1 MINGEF
7 GTLLFEAIEL
17 LDCVELIP
25 LLTDNLNSG
34 KIDSNVNPEWL
45 KDLEILI
52 DKLENIEKRPH
63 NV

>member
-1 MINGEF
+1 LINGEY

-25 LLTDNLNSG
+25 LLNDNLNSG
-34 KIDSNVNPEWL
+34 KSDSNVNPEWL

-52 DKLENIEKRPH
+52 DKLEKKEKTTAQQ
-63 NV
+63 